1 VGITKSQKGKM
12 KNKLNAIFLILLI
25 SSACFAQKEKPLYS
39 FCGKTGNCSMS
50 WDEFMACKK
59 ELLATE
65 KGITVNS
72 FILTIQ
78 KAEKKDT
85 LQIEYPS
92 KGNAFSKQAI
102 ESIEE
107 LHKKKKMGNKVLIE
121 GVQIVQSGKE
131 ARKVEGMIIT
141 LKK

>member
-1 VGITKSQKGKM
+1 M
-12 KNKLNAIFLILLI
+12 KRIKLLFILLTLT
-25 SSACFAQKEKPLYS
+25 SFVFAQKEKPLYS
-39 FCGKTGNCSMS
+39 FCGKTGNCSMN

-59 ELLATE
+59 ELIATE

-131 ARKVEGMIIT
+131 ARKVEGMTIT

>member
-1 VGITKSQKGKM
+1 M
-12 KNKLNAIFLILLI
+12 KKATVLFLLMI
-25 SSACFAQKEKPLYS
+25 SCSFAALAQKEKPLYS
-39 FCGKTGNCSMS
+39 FGGKTGNCTMT

-59 ELLATE
+59 ELVANE
-65 KGITVNS
+65 KGISVNA

-85 LQIEYPS
+85 IQIEYPS

-131 ARKVEGMIIT
+131 ARKVGGMVIT
-141 LKK
+141 LN

>member
-1 VGITKSQKGKM
+1 M
-12 KNKLNAIFLILLI
+12 KELLTILLLTVTL
-25 SSACFAQKEKPLYS
+25 SAFSQKEKPLYS
-39 FCGKTGNCSMS
+39 FGGKTGNCSMT
-50 WDEFMACKK
+50 WEEFMSCKK
-59 ELLATE
+59 ELTATD

-85 LQIEYPS
+85 IQIEYPS
-92 KGNAFSKQAI
+92 RANAFSKQAI

-121 GVQIVQSGKE
+121 AVQVVQSGKE
-131 ARKVEGMIIT
+131 ARKVGGMVIT
-141 LKK
+141 LN